1 MVSINFYTVIL
12 FDQFGNN
19 FKTVAAELGDQ
30 VHVHSLTCSDG
41 TPFQFE
47 SELYHLRQSCKNK
60 GILCY
65 INPASIDV
73 HF

>member
-12 FDQFGNN
+12 FDQFGNS

-60 GILCY
+60 GITCY
-65 INPASIDV
+65 IDPASVDV